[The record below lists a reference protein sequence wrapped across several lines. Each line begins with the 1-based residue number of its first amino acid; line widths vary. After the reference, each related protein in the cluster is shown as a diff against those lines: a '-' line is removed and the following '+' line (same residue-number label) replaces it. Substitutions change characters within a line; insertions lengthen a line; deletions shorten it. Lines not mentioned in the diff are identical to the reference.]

1 MNKTLSYAFAIV
13 AIAIA
18 ASPVAA
24 KEKSRPGD
32 PPKPTCARASYPGDP
47 VCDVDE
53 RGLLPTPSSQG
64 PQAGGR
70 TSAVRVDDNISVGGK
85 SDFNSNRYGGA
96 AFNNPSPNPHAQD
109 VNGGGAV
116 NYKF

>member
-1 MNKTLSYAFAIV
+1 MDKIFYASAIV
-13 AIAIA
+13 AAVAIA
-18 ASPVAA
+18 SPLAA
-24 KEKSRPGD
+24 KERSRPAD
-32 PPKPTCARASYPGDP
+32 PPKPTCARASFPGDP
-47 VCDVDE
+47 VCDLDE

-64 PQAGGR
+64 PRAGGR
-70 TSAVRVDDNISVGGK
+70 TSAVRIDDNISVGGK

-96 AFNNPSPNPHAQD
+96 NFNNVSPNPRSQD